1 VLVLIVEDNTL
12 LAYMMEDVLTEH
24 GHVVLGPASK
34 PAAAMRLVEQT
45 QPALALI
52 DIDLEDDL
60 NGVELARELRAR
72 WGVPTL
78 FATGQVATAKA
89 NLDVALG
96 VIAKPFSPLAIVRSV
111 EVAGRI
117 LKTRPGRQP
126 PAGT

>member
-1 VLVLIVEDNTL
+1 MLVLIVEDNTL

-60 NGVELARELRAR
+60 NGRGSCAPAGAFRR
-72 WGVPTL
+72 
-78 FATGQVATAKA
+78 
-89 NLDVALG
+89 
-96 VIAKPFSPLAIVRSV
+96 FSP
-111 EVAGRI
+111 
-117 LKTRPGRQP
+117 PGRSP
-126 PAGT
+126 PRRRISTSRSA